1 MVKEA
6 MAPAKGKKP
15 LVVMKFGGTSLGN
28 AERMQNAAKI
38 LAEHAQHAEL
48 VVVVSAMG
56 GVTDMLIRA
65 ATEASTG
72 DGEHWKNVRREL
84 ARRHR
89 EVADQLLSA
98 AEQSFVLPRLAA
110 QVGNFENL
118 CSGFSLVR
126 EVTPRAMDTLSS
138 LGEVM
143 SANLLAAIL
152 RSLGIASEAV
162 DSTELIVTDDN
173 FGNAS
178 PLFEETIAKTRQRLA
193 PLRKRGVIPVI
204 TGFR

>member
-1 MVKEA
+1 M
-6 MAPAKGKKP
+6 
-15 LVVMKFGGTSLGN
+15 
-28 AERMQNAAKI
+28 
-38 LAEHAQHAEL
+38 
-48 VVVVSAMG
+48 VVSAMG

-65 ATEASTG
+65 ATEASAG

-143 SANLLAAIL
+143 SANLMAAIL
-152 RSLGIASEAV
+152 RSLGHGSG
-162 DSTELIVTDDN
+162 SRGCHRTHRYGRQL
-173 FGNAS
+173 
-178 PLFEETIAKTRQRLA
+178 RQRLS
-193 PLRKRGVIPVI
+193 PV
-204 TGFR
+204 